1 MTSLNAKIILKST
14 SKEELCVRLDRILAL
29 TLIVLCLVAALGNW
43 LRGGI
48 PSSEVTGER
57 ISISAPA
64 DVALIEIYGL
74 IRDQPTT
81 TPLSVTNTSNSNAV
95 IKAIRQARQDGI
107 KAILLQINS
116 PGGTPAA
123 SQAIYQELMRTRQET
138 EIKIVAS
145 LGDVAASG
153 GYYIASAAH
162 HIVANPSTLTGS
174 IGVIVRTQNIS
185 PLLDK
190 IGIQTDDIKSG
201 QYKDLLSPFNE
212 ISEGERSLLE
222 GIVTQTYQQFLA
234 AIVASRNISLEKL
247 KPLADGR
254 IFTGEQAQQV
264 NLVDSLGNPYDALQ
278 KAVELAQITGEPRVR
293 NYTSP
298 NWRESLGIF
307 LSSSW
312 QQLLSDSQS
321 AQLIRPKTNRLNLRE

>member
-1 MTSLNAKIILKST
+1 M
-14 SKEELCVRLDRILAL
+14 RLDRILAL

-43 LRGGI
+43 FRGSV
-48 PSSEVTGER
+48 PSSEMTGER
-57 ISISAPA
+57 IRISGQA
-64 DVALIEIYGL
+64 DIALIEIYGL
-74 IRDQPTT
+74 ISDQPTT
-81 TPLSVTNTSNSNAV
+81 TPLSVTNTSNSNAL

-123 SQAIYQELMRTRQET
+123 SQAVYQELMRTRQET

-162 HIVANPSTLTGS
+162 HILANPSTLTGS

-190 IGIQTDDIKSG
+190 IGIQTDNIKSG

-212 ISEGERSLLE
+212 LSEGERSLLE
-222 GIVTQTYQQFLA
+222 EIVTQTYQQFLD
-234 AIVASRNISLEKL
+234 AIVASRNISLEQL

-254 IFTGEQAQQV
+254 IFTGEQAKQV
-264 NLVDSLGNPYDALQ
+264 NLVDSLGNSYDALQ
-278 KAVELAQITGEPRVR
+278 KAAELAQITGEPRVR

-312 QQLLSDSQS
+312 QELLSDSQS
-321 AQLIRPKTNRLNLRE
+321 AQLIRWKTNRLNLME

>member
-1 MTSLNAKIILKST
+1 M
-14 SKEELCVRLDRILAL
+14 RLERILAL

-43 LRGGI
+43 LTGSI
-48 PSSEVTGER
+48 PSPEVTAER
-57 ISISAPA
+57 IRISGQA

-74 IRDQPTT
+74 ISDQPTT
-81 TPLSVTNTSNSNAV
+81 NPLSVTNTSNSNAL

-138 EIKIVAS
+138 KIKIVAS

-190 IGIQTDDIKSG
+190 IGIQTDNIKSG

-212 ISEGERSLLE
+212 LSEGERALLE
-222 GIVTQTYQQFLA
+222 GIVSQTYQQFLD
-234 AIVASRNISLEKL
+234 AIVASRNISLEQL

-254 IFTGEQAQQV
+254 IFTGEQAKQV
-264 NLVDSLGNPYDALQ
+264 NLVDSLGNFYDALL
-278 KAVELAQITGEPRVR
+278 KVAELAQITGEPRVR

>member
-1 MTSLNAKIILKST
+1 M
-14 SKEELCVRLDRILAL
+14 RLDRILAL

-43 LRGGI
+43 LTGSI
-48 PSSEVTGER
+48 PSPEVTAER
-57 ISISAPA
+57 IRISGQA
-64 DVALIEIYGL
+64 DVALIEVYGL
-74 IRDQPTT
+74 ISDQPTT
-81 TPLSVTNTSNSNAV
+81 NPLSVTNTSNSNAL

-123 SQAIYQELMRTRQET
+123 SQAIYQELMRARQET
-138 EIKIVAS
+138 KIKIVAS

-190 IGIQTDDIKSG
+190 IGIQTDNIKSG
-201 QYKDLLSPFNE
+201 QYKDLLSPFDE
-212 ISEGERSLLE
+212 LSEGERSLLE
-222 GIVTQTYQQFLA
+222 EIVSQTYQQFLD
-234 AIVASRNISLEKL
+234 AIVASRNISSEQL

-264 NLVDSLGNPYDALQ
+264 NLVDSLGNSYDALL
-278 KAVELAQITGEPRVR
+278 KVAELAQITGEPRVR

-321 AQLIRPKTNRLNLRE
+321 AQLIPWETNRLNLKE

>member
-1 MTSLNAKIILKST
+1 M
-14 SKEELCVRLDRILAL
+14 RLDRILAL

-43 LRGGI
+43 LTGSI
-48 PSSEVTGER
+48 PSREVTAER
-57 ISISAPA
+57 IKIGSQA
-64 DVALIEIYGL
+64 DVALLEIYGL
-74 IRDQPTT
+74 ISDQPTT
-81 TPLSVTNTSNSNAV
+81 TPLSVSNTSNSNAL
-95 IKAIRQARQDGI
+95 IKAIRQARQDQV
-107 KAILLQINS
+107 KAILLHINS

-153 GYYIASAAH
+153 GYYVASAAH
-162 HIVANPSTLTGS
+162 HIMANPATLTGS
-174 IGVIVRTQNIS
+174 IGVIVRSQNIS

-190 IGIQTDDIKSG
+190 IGVQTENIKSG
-201 QYKDLLSPFNE
+201 QYKDILSPFDELN
-212 ISEGERSLLE
+212 EGERALLE
-222 GIVTQTYQQFLA
+222 GIVAQTYQQFLD
-234 AIVASRNISLEKL
+234 AIIASRNISLEEL
-247 KPLADGR
+247 TPLADGR
-254 IFTGEQAQQV
+254 IFTGAQAKQV
-264 NLVDSLGNPYDALQ
+264 NLVDSLGNSYDALQ
-278 KAVELAQITGEPRVR
+278 KAAELANITREPRVR

-321 AQLIRPKTNRLNLRE
+321 AQLIRWSRNRLNLVE